1 MVVDRLLPG
10 PSSRAAANRV
20 QRGRD
25 SESRWTPRVVTALT
39 DRAAVANN
47 EL

>member
-1 MVVDRLLPG
+1 MMLVDAVLPAPTSANGNRL
-10 PSSRAAANRV
+10 

-25 SESRWTPRVVTALT
+25 SESRWTPRIVTALT
-39 DRAAVANN
+39 DKAAVANN

>member
-1 MVVDRLLPG
+1 MMLVDRLLPG
-10 PSSRAAANRV
+10 PTGSNGNQL

-25 SESRWTPRVVTALT
+25 SESRWTPRVITALT
-39 DRAAVANN
+39 DKAAVANN

>member
-1 MVVDRLLPG
+1 
-10 PSSRAAANRV
+10 V

-25 SESRWTPRVVTALT
+25 SESRWTPTLVTALT
-39 DRAAVANN
+39 DKAAVANN